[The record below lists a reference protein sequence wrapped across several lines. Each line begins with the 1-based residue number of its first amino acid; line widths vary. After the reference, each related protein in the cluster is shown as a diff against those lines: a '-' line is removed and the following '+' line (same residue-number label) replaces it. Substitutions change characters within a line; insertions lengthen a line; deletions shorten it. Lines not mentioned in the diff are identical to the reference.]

1 MPLDP
6 PAEPVEEVEPEE
18 EEVAEG
24 DAVAEQPSGEIIAE
38 AKSTKSIKSEVKE
51 SIPPQSNKG
60 ELDNVDD
67 FEEHVKPERVGLG
80 KISRFFNGLRVNK
93 NGSVLIYGP

>member
-18 EEVAEG
+18 EEVAED

-51 SIPPQSNKG
+51 SKPPQSNKG
-60 ELDNVDD
+60 ELDNSDD

-80 KISRFFNGLRVNK
+80 KIP
-93 NGSVLIYGP
+93 VL